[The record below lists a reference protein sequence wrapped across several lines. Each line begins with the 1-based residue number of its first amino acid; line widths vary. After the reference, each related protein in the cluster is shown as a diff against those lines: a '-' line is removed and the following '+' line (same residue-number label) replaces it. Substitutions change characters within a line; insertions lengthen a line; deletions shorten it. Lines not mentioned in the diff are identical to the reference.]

1 MCALASGVWNALGRG
16 MEEEELNVMVV
27 LDIAGQEEED
37 EEVQTNPEEVAIP
50 IKLDH
55 QTLLSSLPLPLLII
69 SCSKRTSI
77 RSNLSFKLLLAVAV
91 LLPSDRL
98 SLSLESLSSDW
109 SNN

>member
-1 MCALASGVWNALGRG
+1 
-16 MEEEELNVMVV
+16 MEEEEELKVLVV
-27 LDIAGQEEED
+27 LDIAGLEEEKD
-37 EEVQTNPEEVAIP
+37 EEVQTNPEVVAIP

-77 RSNLSFKLLLAVAV
+77 RSNLSFKLVALAV